1 MDTCST
7 STGQVPKNLPLRHPN
22 HQEHNMSQLSKS
34 LALPALALVLWL
46 VPCQPANAD
55 MDAAVDYMQ
64 SKGRQFGNFLDSTF
78 DNITGEPQKQ
88 REQVEALATFKGET
102 KVSREELY
110 FGLAQDSDWTQ
121 VQKDKKKGEVLGK
134 IVRWECQV
142 DDIKSH
148 KKNSYRLTS
157 ADNAGKIALD
167 VYLVARNAKE
177 KERIESL
184 KRGDTVT
191 VTGLVESLNK
201 DKAVLKPALIR

>member
-1 MDTCST
+1 
-7 STGQVPKNLPLRHPN
+7 
-22 HQEHNMSQLSKS
+22 MSQLSKS
-34 LALPALALVLWL
+34 LALPALALALWL

-88 REQVEALATFKGET
+88 REQVEALAAFKGET
-102 KVSREELY
+102 KVSREDLY

-121 VQKDKKKGEVLGK
+121 VQKDRKKGEVLGK

-177 KERIESL
+177 KESIESL
-184 KRGDTVT
+184 RRGDTVT
-191 VTGLVESLNK
+191 VTGHVESLNK
-201 DKAVLKPALIR
+201 DKAVLKPALLK

>member
-157 ADNAGKIALD
+157 ADNAGKIDLD

>member
-1 MDTCST
+1 
-7 STGQVPKNLPLRHPN
+7 
-22 HQEHNMSQLSKS
+22 MSQLSKS
-34 LALPALALVLWL
+34 LALPALALALWL

-88 REQVEALATFKGET
+88 REQVEALAAFKGKT

-110 FGLAQDSDWTQ
+110 FGLATDSDWTQ

-142 DDIKSH
+142 DDIKAH

-177 KERIESL
+177 KESIESL

-201 DKAVLKPALIR
+201 DKAVLKPALLK

>member
-1 MDTCST
+1 
-7 STGQVPKNLPLRHPN
+7 
-22 HQEHNMSQLSKS
+22 MSQLSKS
-34 LALPALALVLWL
+34 LALPALALTLWL
-46 VPCQPANAD
+46 VPCQPASAD

-64 SKGRQFGNFLDSTF
+64 NKGRQFGNFLDSTF

-88 REQVEALATFKGET
+88 REQVEALATFKGKT

-110 FGLAQDSDWTQ
+110 FGLATDSDWTQ

-142 DDIKSH
+142 DDIKAH

-177 KERIESL
+177 KESIESL

-201 DKAVLKPALIR
+201 DKAVLKPALLK